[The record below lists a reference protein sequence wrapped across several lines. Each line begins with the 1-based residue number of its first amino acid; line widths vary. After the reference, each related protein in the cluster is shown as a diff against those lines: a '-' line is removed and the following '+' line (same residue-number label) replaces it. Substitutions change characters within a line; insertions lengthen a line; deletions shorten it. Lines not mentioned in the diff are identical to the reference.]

1 MSQIGVQLFISMEAL
16 IESLKSLGLSEK
28 RQLWQIL
35 DEAISQA
42 EEENWEEDE
51 ATAIEIEAV
60 RDEYAKGEYTTF
72 NQYLSQQSK

>member
-1 MSQIGVQLFISMEAL
+1 MSQIGVQLFIPMEAL

-42 EEENWEEDE
+42 EEENWQEDE
-51 ATAIEIEAV
+51 ATAIEIQAV
-60 RDEYAKGEYTTF
+60 RDEYANGEYTTF
-72 NQYLSQQSK
+72 NQYLS

>member
-1 MSQIGVQLFISMEAL
+1 MSQIGVQLFIPMEAL

-42 EEENWEEDE
+42 EEENWDEDE
-51 ATAIEIEAV
+51 ATAIEIQAV
-60 RDEYAKGEYTTF
+60 RDEYANGEYTTF